1 MHLSRFAQAWESFYW
16 NHVEAKWLWLRR
28 GHRLDTLLAV
38 SAVAITLAAVT
49 LGVPESQ
56 LPPGVSGLYAA
67 TTGLGGLLIV
77 LHAFLVFHEGRHA
90 HNPDRWAPLMALIR
104 GQLLLLWA
112 LALIQLGQGPLEA
125 AFTALSTWSPRAWG
139 LAVGMGMFWIGAWH
153 LTRRRG
159 EPLPPFIAL
168 AVEPETLGHQ
178 VPESRYRTAVHE
190 AGHALMLAALPPSAD
205 LALVIRTEEERF
217 LNSAGER
224 QLGVVKAAIP
234 DKHART
240 EEGLV
245 FRMRLALAGMVAE
258 RLVFG
263 QATLGSSSDQETWMV
278 VADLYL
284 KNGFAGPY
292 HGHERGRLTSEQRRS
307 NQAALHALHAQHVAE
322 VRGFLAQHL
331 SLVFDMAQ
339 KAVTQGTLNQEEL
352 AVFFTK
358 VRLPQG
364 WALDG
369 GDPLQEA
376 VPVASK
382 EKAPGSPGA

>member
-1 MHLSRFAQAWESFYW
+1 MRLPRLSHAWDHLYWNYVDVAWE
-16 NHVEAKWLWLRR
+16 WLNR
-28 GHRLDTLLAV
+28 GIRLDALLGV
-38 SAVAITLAAVT
+38 SAIAATVAAVIW
-49 LGVPESQ
+49 GVPEKQ
-56 LPPGVSGLYAA
+56 LSPGVGAFYSVVAA
-67 TTGLGGLLIV
+67 LGMLLIV
-77 LHAFLVFHEGRHA
+77 LRAVLVLLDGRMDPRA
-90 HNPDRWAPLMALIR
+90 NRFAPLRAIVR
-104 GQLLLLWA
+104 GQFCLLWA
-112 LALIQLGQGPLEA
+112 TALIQFAQAPLER
-125 AFTALSTWSPRAWG
+125 FFVRVSNLSAENWG
-139 LAVGMGMFWIGAWH
+139 LLGGLVVFAGVATWIFR
-153 LTRRRG
+153 LRE
-159 EPLPPFIAL
+159 EPLPPFIAM
-168 AVEPETLGHQ
+168 AIEPETLGHK
-178 VPESRYRTAVHE
+178 VPESHYRTAVHE
-190 AGHALMLAALPPSAD
+190 AGHALLLAALPHSTD
-205 LALVIRTEEERF
+205 LALVIRAEGERV
-217 LNSAGER
+217 LNGAGHR

-240 EEGLV
+240 EEGLA

-258 RLVFG
+258 RLVYG

-292 HGHERGRLTSEQRRS
+292 YGHERGRLTSEQRRS

-339 KAVTQGTLNQEEL
+339 KAVSQGTLNQDEL

-376 VPVASK
+376 IPVASK